1 MRTKTFVGLVFIT
14 SLAALAAD
22 KIRPLKVKV
31 GLWEVTT
38 TATTCGDLP
47 IPAGLLEKLTAAQ
60 RARVKERMKAKVS
73 EAPTTTTRRQCLTRE
88 QLDKEVTFGEDPKS
102 CARTVVASTG
112 NKLEMRIACVSQSQD
127 IKSESEGTFQV
138 TAIDSE
144 RVKGSVH
151 LTLTGDRTAVST
163 SEFTARWIG
172 PTCGSTR

>member
-1 MRTKTFVGLVFIT
+1 MRTKTLVGLVFIT

-38 TATTCGDLP
+38 TATTSGDLP

-73 EAPTTTTRRQCLTRE
+73 EAPITTRRQCLTRE

-127 IKSESEGTFQV
+127 IKSEGTFQV
-138 TAIDSE
+138 AAIDSE

-151 LTLTGDRTAVST
+151 LTLTGDRTGVST

-172 PTCGSTR
+172 PTCGSTK

>member
-1 MRTKTFVGLVFIT
+1 MRTKTLVWLVFIT

-38 TATTCGDLP
+38 NATTSGDLP
-47 IPAGLLEKLTAAQ
+47 IPVGLLEKLTAAQ
-60 RARVKERMKAKVS
+60 RARVKERMQSKTS
-73 EAPTTTTRRQCLTRE
+73 EVPRITTRRQCLTRE
-88 QLDKEVTFGEDPKS
+88 QLDMGVAFGEDPRS

-112 NKLEMRIACVSQSQD
+112 NKMEMRIACVSQSQD
-127 IKSESEGTFQV
+127 IKSEGTFQV
-138 TAIDSE
+138 SAIDSE
-144 RVKGSVH
+144 RVKGSIH
-151 LTLTGDRTAVST
+151 LTLTGDRIAVST